1 MSFLFERGGI
11 SIVKGPFAS
20 QKAAVEIVKFL
31 LSKKAVNPV
40 ILDVREVSNL
50 CEYFIICSGETNK
63 HVGALY
69 EGIVEFSQKNNLNVY
84 HEEKDSSLN
93 WIVIDYF
100 DIVLHIFSEEA
111 RKFYD
116 LERLWREAKKVK
128 VS

>member
-1 MSFLFERGGI
+1 
-11 SIVKGPFAS
+11 
-20 QKAAVEIVKFL
+20 
-31 LSKKAVNPV
+31 
-40 ILDVREVSNL
+40 
-50 CEYFIICSGETNK
+50 
-63 HVGALY
+63 VGALY

-116 LERLWREAKKVK
+116 LERLWREAKKVE
-128 VS
+128 VD